1 VIIVKMGWVD
11 TYRALIF
18 PGATTV
24 FGTFLMRQFMKGIPR
39 DYDDAARIDGCNV
52 FDIYRRVILPLCK
65 PALATLAMLSFLGIW
80 NDFLY
85 PLIVTNS
92 DDMRT
97 LTVGLSTLFSRFGGV
112 DIQMAAATVVF
123 SPTLIIFL
131 LLQKY
136 VVQGFTLS
144 GIKG

>member
-1 VIIVKMGWVD
+1 M
-11 TYRALIF
+11 
-18 PGATTV
+18 
-24 FGTFLMRQFMKGIPR
+24 
-39 DYDDAARIDGCNV
+39 
-52 FDIYRRVILPLCK
+52 
-65 PALATLAMLSFLGIW
+65 LATLATLSFLGIW
-80 NDFLY
+80 NDFLF

-97 LTVGLSTLFSRFGGV
+97 LTVGLSTLFSRFGGA
-112 DIQMAAATVVF
+112 DLHMAAATIVF
-123 SPTLIIFL
+123 LPTMIVFL

>member
-1 VIIVKMGWVD
+1 
-11 TYRALIF
+11 
-18 PGATTV
+18 
-24 FGTFLMRQFMKGIPR
+24 MRQFMKSIPR

-112 DIQMAAATVVF
+112 NIQMAAATVVF